1 MISGSTT
8 AISYL
13 VADQGL
19 MIGRNANPMDPTAG
33 QTSAYGSVTFNAG
46 YSSTGNEFLIPSSS
60 NQLPNVLSVLPASGT
75 LGIGTWA
82 QETPCTLT
90 VSGSVSMSV
99 LYIGAQNDPGSNYYV
114 TPQDRVIAVNTKA
127 GQFGGIDSSLTL
139 HLPTA
144 DNYVGMMLTVK
155 DAGGFAGTN
164 NIIISRTGQDWITTY
179 GSTSFTINAN
189 GAAVTLI
196 SLGGMWC
203 VISSHGID

>member
-1 MISGSTT
+1 
-8 AISYL
+8 
-13 VADQGL
+13 
-19 MIGRNANPMDPTAG
+19 
-33 QTSAYGSVTFNAG
+33 
-46 YSSTGNEFLIPSSS
+46 
-60 NQLPNVLSVLPASGT
+60 
-75 LGIGTWA
+75 
-82 QETPCTLT
+82 
-90 VSGSVSMSV
+90 MSV

-164 NIIISRTGQDWITTY
+164 NIIISRTGQDWINTY